1 MTSLRRRAEPR
12 GHSSRK
18 ENRALRVFLDINAL
32 SDLLSNDQPLP
43 PAVLAERCR
52 QANVEL
58 VLSFSNVAPLVGIDD
73 SAAAVAARGEAL
85 QRFSLLYIRHA
96 VIPENELRAAA
107 TAFGEGHEPPA
118 VDPYADA
125 LYGDY
130 ESPHDTFDDVILK
143 IDAERTLRFA
153 GMRQRLLQLLTDKQ
167 GFGFSDEE
175 QRRLRDEIHGQG
187 EAVWDKHHF
196 RRIVQRW
203 LALTRIDMP
212 EADRARFEDWLHEK
226 ASRAPAWRLFV
237 ESFRTLLAD
246 DPEAPAG
253 TDIYDF
259 SNLTIA
265 PYVDAMVLPERVI
278 NFAAKA
284 QRRLMR
290 TEPDLDL
297 LRHLHPT
304 AAGALRATGVEL

>member
-1 MTSLRRRAEPR
+1 M
-12 GHSSRK
+12 
-18 ENRALRVFLDINAL
+18 RVFLDVNAL
-32 SDLLSNDQPLP
+32 SDLLNNGQPL
-43 PAVLAERCR
+43 ASDVLAERCR

-58 VLSFSNVAPLVGIDD
+58 VLSFSNVAPLVESDD
-73 SAAAVAARGEAL
+73 TAAVAAARGDAL

-96 VIPENELRAAA
+96 VIPESELRAAV
-107 TAFGEGHEPPA
+107 TAFGKGHEPQA
-118 VDPYADA
+118 VDPYAEA
-125 LYGDY
+125 FYGDY
-130 ESPHDTFDDVILK
+130 EAPHDAFEDVILK

-153 GMRQRLLQLLTDKQ
+153 GMRQQLLQLLTDKH

-175 QRRLRDEIHGQG
+175 QRRLREEIHGEG
-187 EAVWDKHHF
+187 ETAWDKHHF

-203 LALTRIDMP
+203 LALARTEMP
-212 EADRARFEDWLHEK
+212 EVERTRFEDWLYEK
-226 ASRAPAWRLFV
+226 ASRAPGWRFFV

-246 DPEAPAG
+246 DPEAPNR

-290 TEPDLDL
+290 HEPELDL
-297 LRHLHPT
+297 LRRLHPS
-304 AAGALRATGVEL
+304 AASALRALDVVLEG